1 MIQLLL
7 FLILFLILIGVLLSC
22 TSKIVNAIIN
32 NAGKTQQ
39 QIQADTDEYL
49 AFLKWRKTRRGRK

>member
-22 TSKIVNAIIN
+22 TSKIVNAIN